1 MPFGTFRSDALP
13 TVTPHR
19 RQQGWGV
26 PRKTTHRL
34 ATGCVL
40 LLGIAGAINLA
51 NAQEL
56 SSKVQLSKLGLPAI
70 ESLTLESD
78 YTVFMAPNVPL
89 DVRRRALRKLWS
101 YPAFN
106 KTDGLLAY
114 AGDYTISTDARAK
127 HVVSVSVEQQTEQA
141 MAQ

>member
-1 MPFGTFRSDALP
+1 MPFGIFCNDALP
-13 TVTPHR
+13 SVTLHR
-19 RQQGWGV
+19 HQQLWGL
-26 PRKTTHRL
+26 PRETRRRL
-34 ATGCVL
+34 LTGCVL

-56 SSKVQLSKLGLPAI
+56 SSKVQLTKLGLPPI
-70 ESLTLESD
+70 ESLTFGSD
-78 YTVFMAPNVPL
+78 YTVFMGPNVPAG
-89 DVRRRALRKLWS
+89 VRRQALRKLWS
-101 YPAFN
+101 FPTFN

-127 HVVSVSVEQQTEQA
+127 HVVSVFVDQQNKQA